1 MTTLRD
7 GTVISA
13 AANSRT
19 FPSSRSRKYNYFDPK
34 GRRASHYEDV
44 TVDVQPDPERYLLQ
58 DWIISFNDGSPA
70 YSKESSALRSSNWHK
85 FRAPDQEWERNHFQ
99 RQSGIEESIRLV
111 VAVARS
117 ENSWKNF
124 DASWIKVLQEHVSA
138 LKHPEHAIGGVLLV
152 AQRGGYTQMINT
164 AILTNSSYKLRF
176 AQDILLL
183 LAEMNIDMKG
193 ELDENA
199 GKEHWMND
207 PVWQGA
213 RRAIET
219 IQADFD
225 PLKGYFAV
233 NVVYEPLVT
242 ELFRSGFVMQCGA
255 MHGDFVTPAIF
266 ATAEGDY
273 ERNLNNT
280 IEMFHILA
288 QDPEY
293 GDHNRQVMQGWL
305 AELVPLCVDAAMQ
318 MQPIW
323 SQPQVKRVQFVEA
336 YEQAKNRVKAILSQ
350 INIELPQGVQL

>member
-1 MTTLRD
+1 MTTLKD

-19 FPSSRSRKYNYFDPK
+19 FPSSRSRKYNYYDPK

-44 TVDVQPDPERYLLQ
+44 TVDVQPDPERYLIQ

-70 YSKESSALRSSNWHK
+70 YSKESSALRSSDWHK

-111 VAVARS
+111 VAVARAQD
-117 ENSWKNF
+117 SWRHY
-124 DASWIKVLQEHVSA
+124 DSSWVKILQDHIGA
-138 LKHPEHAIGGVLLV
+138 LKHPEHALGGVLLV

-183 LAEMNIDMKG
+183 LAEMNVDMDGAID
-193 ELDENA
+193 ESA
-199 GKEHWMND
+199 GKDKWMND
-207 PVWQGA
+207 PAWQGA

-219 IQADFD
+219 IQADKD
-225 PLKGYFAV
+225 PLKAYFAV

-273 ERNLNNT
+273 ERNLNNA
-280 IEMFHILA
+280 IEMFHILGS
-288 QDPEY
+288 DPEF
-293 GDHNRQVMQGWL
+293 GDQNKAVMEGWL
-305 AELVPLCVDAAMQ
+305 SELMPLCIEAAKN

-323 SQPQVKRVQFVEA
+323 SQPQVKRVQFTDS
-336 YEQAKNRVKAILSQ
+336 YEGAKNRVKAILSQ
-350 INIELPQGVQL
+350 ININIPEGVQL

>member
-19 FPSSRSRKYNYFDPK
+19 FPSSRSRKYNYYDPK

-44 TVDVQPDPERYLLQ
+44 TVDVQPDPERYLIQ

-70 YSKESSALRSSNWHK
+70 YSKDSSALRSSNWHK

-111 VAVARS
+111 VAVARAQ
-117 ENSWKNF
+117 NSWQYF
-124 DASWIKVLQEHVSA
+124 DPSWLKIMQTHISA
-138 LKHPEHAIGGVLLV
+138 LKHPEHALGGILLV
-152 AQRGGYTQMINT
+152 AQRGGYTQMINN

-183 LAEMNIDMKG
+183 IAEMNVDMG
-193 ELDENA
+193 GSMDESA
-199 GKEHWMND
+199 GKETWMDD

-213 RRAIET
+213 RHTIET
-219 IQADFD
+219 IQSDKD
-225 PLKGYFAV
+225 PLKAYFAC
-233 NVVYEPLVT
+233 NVVYEPLIT
-242 ELFRSGFVMQCGA
+242 EMFRSGFVMQCGA
-255 MHGDFVTPAIF
+255 MHGDYVTPAVF

-273 ERNLNNT
+273 ERNLNNA
-280 IEMFHILA
+280 IELFHILA
-288 QDPEY
+288 HDPEH
-293 GDHNRQVMQGWL
+293 GDANKEIMQGWL
-305 AELVPLCVDAAMQ
+305 AEYVPLCVDAALK

-323 SQPQVKRVQFVEA
+323 SQPQVKRVQFTDSYA
-336 YEQAKNRVKAILSQ
+336 QAKNRINAILSQ
-350 INIELPQGVQL
+350 INIELPNGVQL